1 MITNNKVEL
10 SLQLAGD
17 CLLEIVLDIK
27 GTLFPKC
34 TKCPENEP
42 LYIKVKAF
50 LYNSKF
56 TINTSQQN
64 VSEVVTLIVV

>member
-1 MITNNKVEL
+1 M
-10 SLQLAGD
+10 
-17 CLLEIVLDIK
+17 EIVLDVK

-56 TINTSQQN
+56 TINMSQQN
-64 VSEVVTLIVV
+64 VCEVVTLIVV